1 MLTLVTSLLLYE
13 IARVP
18 MWAWLVVVNLAAALA
33 LAIALFVET
42 KPTTFVRRAIVVA
55 VLVLLAGII
64 GIGVA
69 LVYAVLY
76 AWEAELWR
84 THVAAEPPRGEG

>member
-1 MLTLVTSLLLYE
+1 MLTLVQSLLLHE

-33 LAIALFVET
+33 CVIALFVET
-42 KPTTFVRRAIVVA
+42 KPMAFVRHALVVA
-55 VLVLLAGII
+55 ILVLLAAII

-69 LVYAVLY
+69 LVYAAIY